1 MPAHASTSK
10 NHPETGPKDV
20 KIAVLLSTYNGEQY
34 IEELLDSLLHK
45 EFESRD
51 LWVRDDG
58 SHDNTVSLIRKF
70 KKRLEDTDRR
80 NRIFF
85 IQGENIGVTSSF
97 FTLADAAESGYD
109 GFAFCD
115 QDDVWHPDK
124 LTRAAS
130 ALSTHRASTQKNQSS
145 REDLTNAEG
154 PFLYHC
160 RQWMTLADD
169 PSVRELSPLP
179 KRTGF
184 GNALVQNQVV
194 GCSMVINA
202 ELRKLMTMAFS
213 RYGNNVSEHIIM
225 HDWWCYLVASAFGDI
240 YYDSHPSITFRR
252 HDRSSSPATTGI
264 LQQMSRRAI
273 ALQKRSWSV
282 KHILDQAASFQQVYG
297 NALSNPKKKDLLN
310 MAVKLRKSG
319 LFFRTGYFFSG
330 RHYRSTRFETLVFR
344 LLVVAGH

>member
-1 MPAHASTSK
+1 MPAHASTSQ
-10 NHPETGPKDV
+10 NHPETGPRNV
-20 KIAVLLSTYNGEQY
+20 KIAVLLSTYNGERY
-34 IEELLDSLLHK
+34 IEELLDSLLHQ
-45 EFESRD
+45 EFENWD
-51 LWVRDDG
+51 LWIRDDG
-58 SHDNTVSLIRKF
+58 SHDNTVPLIRKF
-70 KKRLEDTDRR
+70 KARLENSDRR

-97 FTLADAAESGYD
+97 FTLADAADSGYD

-115 QDDVWHPDK
+115 QDDGWHPDK

-130 ALSTHRASTQKNQSS
+130 ALSSHRASAQKNQSS

-194 GCSMVINA
+194 GCSMVINE
-202 ELRKLMTMAFS
+202 ELRKLMIMAFS
-213 RYGNNVSEHIIM
+213 RYGNSVPEHVIM
-225 HDWWCYLVASAFGDI
+225 HDWWCYLIASAFGDI
-240 YYDSHPSITFRR
+240 YYDSHPTLTFRR
-252 HDRSSSPATTGI
+252 HDRSSSPATTGM
-264 LQQMSRRAI
+264 LQQISRRAI

-282 KHILDQAASFQQVYG
+282 THILNQAASFQQVHG
-297 NALSNPKKKDLLN
+297 NDLASSQKKDLLN
-310 MAVKLRKSG
+310 QAVKLRNSG
-319 LFFRTGYFFSG
+319 LFFRVGYFFFG
-330 RHYRSTRFETLVFR
+330 RHNRSKRLETLVFR
-344 LLVVAGH
+344 LLVAAGR